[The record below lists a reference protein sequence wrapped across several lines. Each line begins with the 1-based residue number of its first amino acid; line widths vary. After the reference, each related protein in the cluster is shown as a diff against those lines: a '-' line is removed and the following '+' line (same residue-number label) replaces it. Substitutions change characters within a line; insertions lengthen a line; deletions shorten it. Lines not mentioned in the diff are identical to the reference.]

1 MAGGK
6 RLRAALAMAL
16 CCPDLIAS
24 PAVNQHLYGCGCR
37 VKEVEHS
44 GGEVLEAA
52 GGSRSG
58 GRRFWFFGGGGGRKR
73 VAAIRTAEIG
83 ADHSER
89 V

>member
-1 MAGGK
+1 
-6 RLRAALAMAL
+6 
-16 CCPDLIAS
+16 
-24 PAVNQHLYGCGCR
+24 
-37 VKEVEHS
+37 VKEVEDS
-44 GGEVLEAA
+44 RGEVLEAA